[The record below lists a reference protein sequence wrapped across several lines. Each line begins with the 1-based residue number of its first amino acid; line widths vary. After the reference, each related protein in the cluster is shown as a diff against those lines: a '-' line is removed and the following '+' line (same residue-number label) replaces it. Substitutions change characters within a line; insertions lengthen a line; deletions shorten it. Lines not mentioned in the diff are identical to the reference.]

1 MVHGLVCET
10 SGNHLLAEMARD
22 LRRRTHMFDM
32 HRIPSR
38 FQQSQEEHL
47 EIIDAVA
54 TGDAERACRVLA
66 LHIDNVKRS
75 IVDTLLGVR

>member
-10 SGNHLLAEMARD
+10 SGNHLLAEMARE

-32 HRIPSR
+32 RRIPSR
-38 FQQSQEEHL
+38 FRESQEEHL

-54 TGDAERACRVLA
+54 KGDVERARRVLA
-66 LHIDNVKRS
+66 MHIDNVKRS
-75 IVDTLLGVR
+75 IVDTLLGGR